1 MFSQQKNADQVL
13 DEVVVSST
21 KINLPFS
28 KNFRTIEIISSEQI
42 ALSAATNVSDLL
54 QQTIGID
61 IRKRGVSGT
70 QGDLYIRGGGFDQ
83 TLLLIDGMKM
93 DDAQTGHHTLN
104 MILPLYLIERIEIIK
119 GPAARIF
126 GQNAFNGAIN
136 IVTKEVKTETRKA
149 DVVLRELSFGSY
161 GQKNLVLSSGAI
173 NIVSKEVKTETR
185 KAFEFVLREL
195 SFGSYGQKNLA
206 LSSSIIKE
214 KIKSIVSFTTNR
226 SDGYRHN
233 TDYINNNYFS
243 KTSFIT
249 KTSPVDLIS
258 SFSYRK
264 FGANG
269 FYASPLATE
278 QYEETQASLL
288 GVSTVIKSENLII
301 KPRLYWKRGQD
312 EYIYIRDNPSIY
324 RNLHKTNKIS
334 AELSGSYFTKLGT
347 TGFGLDLS
355 TVSITSNNLGEHSR
369 TTVNFFV
376 DHTFEMFDKKLS
388 MSPGI
393 AISHFSDLSFHSFP
407 GIDIGYHLNSKVKLY
422 SNIGKTYRIPTYTD
436 LFYSSNTT
444 IGNENLIPEQATST
458 EFGFKYNTSKLDFS
472 TTIFSRKAKNIID
485 YVKKNENDL
494 WKATNIGSLNTTGFE
509 LDLLYKFASKEGFSN
524 SFSLGYSNLKDDN
537 YVSNIN
543 YSQYSLNSIKN
554 HLISKLNLNY
564 KKLSFST
571 VFKYV
576 KRSDESNYSVLDS
589 KIYYKSFF
597 VNVNNILDTTYS
609 ETNLVPMPGRNML
622 LGFLYRIN

>member
-1 MFSQQKNADQVL
+1 MRLNISILLFLTLQFLFSQQKNADQVL

-161 GQKNLVLSSGAI
+161 GQKNLV
-173 NIVSKEVKTETR
+173 
-185 KAFEFVLREL
+185 
-195 SFGSYGQKNLA
+195 